1 MIIQLQTQGC
11 VTKTDFCSSHGLAYN
26 AAMDACE
33 DSAGATT
40 PLPEVVK
47 RITPSEVRV
56 LYPALLSNTS

>member
-1 MIIQLQTQGC
+1 M
-11 VTKTDFCSSHGLAYN
+11 TKTEFCSSHGLAYN
-26 AAMDACE
+26 AAMDTCE